1 MTSFVI
7 ISTDYLL
14 SRWPFLTVRSS
25 VKSTLSWRASG
36 TLMRTSTKNIG
47 SVSHSHLI
55 STQIRVIR
63 TVWSQNDQ
71 MLIFRASFL
80 HSTSMP
86 RPSTLTH
93 LTTRSWIGRI
103 TCSCGG
109 KNIFLSQITQ
119 LRFGWCLKKYS
130 QGVVFSQTSLP
141 NQSSLGKR
149 PYLWKFFIH
158 PPSHKLSWWLQ
169 SEYQTSWKMEIFS
182 KIALAFHF
190 VQSRTVIFVWSI
202 WIKWVVAGY
211 QRCKLRRFLLHL
223 LPEVKFNSRRI
234 LFPSE

>member
-1 MTSFVI
+1 MISESYSHTFIHNIHWPARISFNISFKFNTFVMTSFVI

-63 TVWSQNDQ
+63 TVWSQIDQ

-119 LRFGWCLKKYS
+119 LRFGWCLKNVPK
-130 QGVVFSQTSLP
+130 
-141 NQSSLGKR
+141 
-149 PYLWKFFIH
+149 
-158 PPSHKLSWWLQ
+158 
-169 SEYQTSWKMEIFS
+169 
-182 KIALAFHF
+182 
-190 VQSRTVIFVWSI
+190 VWSFP
-202 WIKWVVAGY
+202 
-211 QRCKLRRFLLHL
+211 QLRPMNAFDS
-223 LPEVKFNSRRI
+223 P
-234 LFPSE
+234 

>member
-63 TVWSQNDQ
+63 TVWSQIDQ

-119 LRFGWCLKKYS
+119 LRFGWCLKNIPK
-130 QGVVFSQTSLP
+130 
-141 NQSSLGKR
+141 
-149 PYLWKFFIH
+149 
-158 PPSHKLSWWLQ
+158 
-169 SEYQTSWKMEIFS
+169 
-182 KIALAFHF
+182 
-190 VQSRTVIFVWSI
+190 VWSFHKHPYRTDPVLAKDHSCGSFSYTPLVTNYHNDCSQN
-202 WIKWVVAGY
+202 IKPNKKWKY
-211 QRCKLRRFLLHL
+211 
-223 LPEVKFNSRRI
+223 
-234 LFPSE
+234 FPK

>member
-1 MTSFVI
+1 MARLWMFSESSLSYEWVISEWSLDDIGVISQSYLALGDLSVISGSGWSLSHIWLLVISESYSHTFIHNIHWPARISFNISFKFNTFVMTSFVI

-14 SRWPFLTVRSS
+14 SRWHFLTVRSS

-63 TVWSQNDQ
+63 TVWSQIDQ

-141 NQSSLGKR
+141 NRSSIGKR
-149 PYLWKFFIH
+149 P
-158 PPSHKLSWWLQ
+158 
-169 SEYQTSWKMEIFS
+169 
-182 KIALAFHF
+182 
-190 VQSRTVIFVWSI
+190 
-202 WIKWVVAGY
+202 
-211 QRCKLRRFLLHL
+211 
-223 LPEVKFNSRRI
+223 
-234 LFPSE
+234 